1 MDLGPGGGFLGKY
14 DVIAYFSKEDKDKV
28 LNLRKNQ
35 KVEFIATITYVGVY
49 SGGITVEVKDV
60 EFIQ

>member
-1 MDLGPGGGFLGKY
+1 
-14 DVIAYFSKEDKDKV
+14 V
-28 LNLRKNQ
+28 LNLKKNQ
-35 KVEFIATITYVGVY
+35 KVEFIATIADVGVY